1 MTEFMTDVFTVETFE
16 FLYKSRVV
24 KLILK
29 NQENTTNTIT
39 SFAKEMKKLNSR
51 FKRLEPGVAV
61 TKKKKNALVKQ
72 VASFER

>member
-16 FLYKSRVV
+16 FLYKSLVV

-51 FKRLEPGVAV
+51 LKRLEPGVAV